1 MGGREGVKELSCFLQ
16 LKGSLKGKKLDI
28 YKVVLALWVYD
39 GLSFEDKEVF
49 IAHMVPSIGL
59 WIQKSGTWKFDYC
72 HTNTLFK
79 YTYFPFIFP

>member
-1 MGGREGVKELSCFLQ
+1 MGVFAHTKSALE
-16 LKGSLKGKKLDI
+16 
-28 YKVVLALWVYD
+28 LALVQITYLNLITIF